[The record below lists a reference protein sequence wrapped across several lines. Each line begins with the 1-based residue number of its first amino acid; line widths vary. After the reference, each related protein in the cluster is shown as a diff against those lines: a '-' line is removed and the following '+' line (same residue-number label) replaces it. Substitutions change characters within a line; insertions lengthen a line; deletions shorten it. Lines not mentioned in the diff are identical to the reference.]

1 MDGARRLLLIRLG
14 TMMLFKMLQRSVKL
28 LSVIFLTLFL
38 VGCFGNDN
46 KVVLQTE
53 LGDIP
58 IKVEVAD
65 TPELRRRGLMFRTKM
80 PRDEGMLFD
89 FQETREV
96 AFWMRNTFIP
106 LDMIFIDE
114 RGYIKHIHQNAIPQ
128 DPTSI
133 PSQHPVRFVLEING
147 GLSAQYGLKVGD
159 QVRHP
164 RMNS

>member
-1 MDGARRLLLIRLG
+1 MR
-14 TMMLFKMLQRSVKL
+14 FKLLQRSVKL
-28 LSVIFLTLFL
+28 LSVIFLAFFL
-38 VGCFGNDN
+38 SGCLQDDKKLVLVTDVG
-46 KVVLQTE
+46 E
-53 LGDIP
+53 IP
-58 IKVEVAD
+58 IAVELAD
-65 TPELRRRGLMFRTKM
+65 TPETRRRGLMFRTKM

-114 RGYIKHIHQNAIPQ
+114 RGTIKHIHHRAVPQ

-133 PSQHPVRFVLEING
+133 PSKFPVRFVLEING
-147 GLSAQYGLKVGD
+147 GLAKQYGLKPGD
-159 QVRHP
+159 KVKHP